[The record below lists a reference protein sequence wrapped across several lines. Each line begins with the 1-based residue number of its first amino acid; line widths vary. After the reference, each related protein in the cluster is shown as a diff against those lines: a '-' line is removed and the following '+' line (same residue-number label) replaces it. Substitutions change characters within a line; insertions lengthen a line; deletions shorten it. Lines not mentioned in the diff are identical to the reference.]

1 MSLNE
6 VYSMAESLLI
16 ITAFNAVVAFGLTFT
31 YLIIRDKMT
40 QCKEAREKKNETFN
54 RELP

>member
-31 YLIIRDKMT
+31 YLIIRDKL
-40 QCKEAREKKNETFN
+40 QARKEAREKIRKA
-54 RELP
+54 